1 MNFCWCH
8 TEIQGKFHLLF
19 MAASLNH
26 LRSQLFFK
34 ISIYG
39 QLNINRNLNMKHW
52 IIRNSKII
60 THEQLYIPMV
70 STYTHTRTHTIT
82 HTTCLNNVQRPVIK
96 FAKPLIIC
104 GLSDYIWWDFD
115 LLFSFL
121 HFIFWIVYNV
131 QRVYFRVVA
140 SV

>member
-1 MNFCWCH
+1 MISGGCCSQ
-8 TEIQGKFHLLF
+8 IQGKFHLVF
-19 MAASLNH
+19 ITASLNH
-26 LRSQLFFK
+26 LRFQLFFK

-70 STYTHTRTHTIT
+70 STCTHTDTHTIT
-82 HTTCLNNVQRPVIK
+82 HTTCLDNVQRPVIK

-104 GLSDYIWWDFD
+104 GLSDYI
-115 LLFSFL
+115 
-121 HFIFWIVYNV
+121 
-131 QRVYFRVVA
+131 
-140 SV
+140 